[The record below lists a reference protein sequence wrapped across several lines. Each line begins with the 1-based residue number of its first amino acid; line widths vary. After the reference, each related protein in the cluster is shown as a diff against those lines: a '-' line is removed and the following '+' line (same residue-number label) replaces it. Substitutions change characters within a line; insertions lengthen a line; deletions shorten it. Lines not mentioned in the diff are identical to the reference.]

1 MNAMP
6 MPRSQLLWTTLSR
19 FVGGFVFIAA
29 LLFWPAGTL
38 NYWQAWLYL
47 GILFV
52 PVAIVGV
59 VLFLRDPALLERRL
73 RTRETESAQRKA
85 ILFSS
90 LLLLTI
96 FLIPGFDRR
105 YGWSTVPVALVALA
119 DILILVG
126 YLLFALTIRENR
138 YASRVVEVAAGQTVI
153 SSGPYALVRH
163 PMYLAVVL
171 MFGAT
176 PVALASWWGLLP
188 ALLLPVALAGRIKN
202 EEEVLR
208 KGLVGYDAYQR
219 QVKYRLIPFVW

>member
-6 MPRSQLLWTTLSR
+6 MPRTQLLWTTLSR

-38 NYWQAWLYL
+38 DYWQAWLYL
-47 GILFV
+47 AILFV
-52 PVAIVGV
+52 PVAFVGV

-96 FLIPGFDRR
+96 FLVPGFDRR
-105 YGWSTVPVALVALA
+105 YGWSTVPVAVIVLA
-119 DILILVG
+119 DILILAG

-176 PVALASWWGLLP
+176 PVALGSWWGLLP

-202 EEEVLR
+202 EEAVLG